1 MFFAKERLLRDE
13 ILLRTILYLVEDF
26 KGGVAERASGTGL
39 VGLPAFRRCSR
50 QHFEQCHCHSG
61 LP

>member
-1 MFFAKERLLRDE
+1 MNEFLE
-13 ILLRTILYLVEDF
+13 IWLKTRYLVDDLG
-26 KGGVAERASGTGL
+26 GGVTERASGAGL